1 MFLLTLL
8 LRLLLFLC
16 RLLVSCLVVVGV
28 VLDVMNVLAIIVN
41 AGLIRV
47 DWVFIGI
54 IAVLKMLAGMV
65 GAVLIILL
73 LFSCFLGRLLL
84 LLALFM
90 MWFIDIRICRPIESV
105 IALFVGI
112 TGAVSQI
119 MVHSVR
125 LLVVKVSMGMLM
137 IPVVLLNVGIIRF

>member
-1 MFLLTLL
+1 MFLLPLL

-16 RLLVSCLVVVGV
+16 WLLVSCLVVVGV

-41 AGLIRV
+41 AGLVRV

-84 LLALFM
+84 LLALFV
-90 MWFIDIRICRPIESV
+90 MWFIDISVCRPIESV
-105 IALFVGI
+105 IALFVDI
-112 TGAVSQI
+112 TG
-119 MVHSVR
+119 
-125 LLVVKVSMGMLM
+125 VV
-137 IPVVLLNVGIIRF
+137 N